1 MSAFNPILRSL
12 TLIIAMLFAWN
23 QPLLAA
29 LPAGNAVT
37 DGPSILRNALP
48 TEQKDL
54 RKMQHNLEATIREV
68 STLRG
73 NRWDALSEAASSSEF
88 VATSRNIQILQA
100 IPKSKQK
107 EAGKTLDALAENLK
121 NLNEQANAH
130 DTDGFIALRET
141 SLNQISE
148 LEALTISSF
157 PYSIPEEFDDLPR
170 LLGRATVEI
179 KTTKGEMTA
188 LIDGFNAPLTSGA
201 FIDLVQKNF
210 YDNLPFTRAE
220 DFYVIQTGD
229 PEGPELGYI
238 DPNTNEERT
247 VPLEIRV
254 PNEKQ
259 ALYNETFEDVGIYK
273 ATPVLPFAALGTL
286 GWAHSANALDDG
298 SSQFF
303 FFLYEPE
310 LTPAGLN
317 LIDGRN
323 AAFGYVV
330 KGLKVLKE
338 LDVKDKVLSINVV
351 NGAENLKEKA

>member
-1 MSAFNPILRSL
+1 
-12 TLIIAMLFAWN
+12 MLFACE

-48 TEQKDL
+48 TRQKDL

-88 VATSRNIQILQA
+88 VATSRNIQILQS
-100 IPKSKQK
+100 IP
-107 EAGKTLDALAENLK
+107 EAKKKKGEKILNDLTKNLK
-121 NLNEQANAH
+121 NLNQQASAH
-130 DTDGFIALRET
+130 DTDGYISMREK
-141 SLNQISE
+141 SLDQIGE
-148 LEALTISSF
+148 LEELTIDSF
-157 PYSIPEEFDDLPR
+157 PYTIPQEFEDLPR

-179 KTTKGEMTA
+179 TTTKGEMTA
-188 LIDGFNAPLTSGA
+188 VIDGFNAPLTGGA
-201 FIDLVQKNF
+201 FIDLVQKDF
-210 YDNLPFTRAE
+210 YKNLPFTRAE
-220 DFYVIQTGD
+220 DFYVLQTGD
-229 PEGPELGYI
+229 PEGPALGYV
-238 DPNTNEERT
+238 DPNTQQERH

-254 PNEKQ
+254 PNEQ
-259 ALYNETFEDVGIYK
+259 RPFYNETFEDIGIYK

-317 LIDGRN
+317 LVDGRN

-330 KGLKVLKE
+330 KGLKILKK
-338 LDVKDKVLSINVV
+338 LDVQDKILSINVV
-351 NGAENLKEKA
+351 QGAENFKAKA